1 MLEVLGVPKVMK
13 QLLMFAQF
21 RKRVNAKLEQQKGN
35 YISMARRI
43 VREVVYAAPENP
55 LYPRSGNT
63 EAAVNAKV
71 IRGNRINSQINVFL
85 DPKKAANTFGYKY
98 FPYQGQDVNPK
109 GIFSYYYLTN
119 QGGRAYYP
127 SYVRRGIFFK
137 KRGDDRD
144 FKSVW
149 AVDIGKKF
157 RRDVARSVR

>member
-1 MLEVLGVPKVMK
+1 MIEVLGVPKVMK

-85 DPKKAANTFGYKY
+85 DPKKAANTFGYNY
-98 FPYQGQDVNPK
+98 FGAITPK
-109 GIFSYYYLTN
+109 GIFSYYYLTS

-149 AVDIGKKF
+149 AVDIGNKF
-157 RRDVARSVR
+157 RRDVAGSVR